1 VFALRQ
7 LQQVATAAALCAAV
21 GGAQAGRGC
30 PLASP
35 DELLDAAP
43 AGGAGFVITQRLCDV
58 TLVSRPTSPADI
70 PAATVT
76 VTAAPVAAPRLL
88 APPTVPAAPVVQRAP
103 AGRQDAAG
111 QARIRALAPLMADVA
126 QRHGIDPLL
135 LHALA
140 HIESRHQAQAISP
153 AGARG
158 VMQVMPATGR
168 DMGVAQPAEL
178 LTPQANLEASAR
190 YLKRLQARFG
200 NDLRLV
206 LAAYNAGESAV
217 ERHGRRVPPYAET
230 QAYVRNVLAV
240 YDVLRRRLAGSPT

>member
-1 VFALRQ
+1 MC
-7 LQQVATAAALCAAV
+7 AAL
-21 GGAQAGRGC
+21 GSAQAGRGC
-30 PLASP
+30 PLASA

-43 AGGAGFVITQRLCDV
+43 AAGAPGFVLTQRLCAV
-58 TLVSRPTSPADI
+58 TLVSRPTAPADTPVATAT
-70 PAATVT
+70 PA
-76 VTAAPVAAPRLL
+76 PEAAPRPL
-88 APPTVPAAPVVQRAP
+88 PPPAALANPPLQVQVGVQVRRAP
-103 AGRQDAAG
+103 AGREDAAG

-126 QRHGIDPLL
+126 LRHGIDPLL

-206 LAAYNAGESAV
+206 LAAYNAGEGAV

-230 QAYVRNVLAV
+230 QAYVRDVLAV
-240 YDVLRRRLAGSPT
+240 YDVLRRRLAGGQA